1 MELHNKNVTRH
12 SRKEKKMSMTQE
24 QYNQAHDDAMQ
35 AVKEYMSGMILLFEL
50 KDILNNIEAPQ
61 PIKGQV
67 VGLTDPA
74 TGLSF

>member
-1 MELHNKNVTRH
+1 MIVTLIG
-12 SRKEKKMSMTQE
+12 MTQE

-35 AVKEYMSGMILLFEL
+35 ALRDYESGLILLFEL

>member
-1 MELHNKNVTRH
+1 
-12 SRKEKKMSMTQE
+12 MSMTQE

-35 AVKEYMSGMILLFEL
+35 AINEYANGMILLFEL
-50 KDILNNIEAPQ
+50 KDILHNIEAPM
-61 PIKGQV
+61 PIKDQV

>member
-1 MELHNKNVTRH
+1 MEMH
-12 SRKEKKMSMTQE
+12 MTQE

-35 AVKEYMSGMILLFEL
+35 ALSEYASGLILLFEL
-50 KDILNNIEAPQ
+50 KDILHNIQAPK
-61 PIKGQV
+61 PVPDHI